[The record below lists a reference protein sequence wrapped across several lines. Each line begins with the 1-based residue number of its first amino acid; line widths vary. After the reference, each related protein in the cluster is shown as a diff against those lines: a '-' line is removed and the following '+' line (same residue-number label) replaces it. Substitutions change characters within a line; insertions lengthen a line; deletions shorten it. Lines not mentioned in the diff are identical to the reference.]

1 MELTQ
6 TNGFGVGVF
15 WRNVILERVMITR
28 SYEQKGHLGGRGER
42 TEVGP
47 FSFDQIK
54 IIVL

>member
-1 MELTQ
+1 M
-6 TNGFGVGVF
+6 GIF
-15 WRNVILERVMITR
+15 WRNVNQEWRVNTTTYR
-28 SYEQKGHLGGRGER
+28 PKGQVDGRGER

>member
-1 MELTQ
+1 M
-6 TNGFGVGVF
+6 GIF
-15 WRNVILERVMITR
+15 WSNVIQEWRVNTITYR
-28 SYEQKGHLGGRGER
+28 QKSQVGGRGER

>member
-28 SYEQKGHLGGRGER
+28 SYEQKVHLGGRGER
-42 TEVGP
+42 
-47 FSFDQIK
+47 I
-54 IIVL
+54 L